1 MADVYGKW
9 VWPGDVAKPM
19 AEGYG
24 RAIWP
29 GAGESE
35 RGGEANNL
43 IIAERIYT
51 LRIPGTI
58 VLVVYL

>member
-9 VWPGDVAKPM
+9 VWPGDVARLM
-19 AEGYG
+19 AEDYG
-24 RAIWP
+24 RQIWR
-29 GAGESE
+29 GA
-35 RGGEANNL
+35 GEANNL